1 MSLYYQD
8 EYVELYHGD
17 ARELFQKVADE
28 TVDFV
33 LTDPPYP
40 AEFLPLY
47 GLLGKESARVL
58 RRGGHMVSL
67 CGHYQLP
74 DVFNLI
80 SPHLRYW
87 WLAGMSHHT
96 KKRLPGKWVAA
107 AWKPA
112 VWYVKERRLAGDV
125 ECPVDLLSGSRDKE
139 NHEWGQ
145 GPEWF
150 AHWIVRLTKPGDL
163 ILDPFAG
170 SGTTLVVAAQHQ
182 RRAIGFEIEERHCE
196 TIVKRL
202 SQQAFDFSALDGEAS

>member
-1 MSLYYQD
+1 MTAPYYED
-8 EYVELYHGD
+8 DLVTLYHGD
-17 ARELFQKVADE
+17 CRELFSLIPDA

-40 AEFLPLY
+40 LEFQHLY
-47 GLLGKESARVL
+47 GVLGEQSARVL
-58 RRGGHMVSL
+58 KRGGHLLSL

-80 SPHLRYW
+80 HPHLRFW
-87 WLAGMSHHT
+87 WICGMSHHT

-125 ECPVDLLSGSRDKE
+125 ECPVDMLTGSRDKAD
-139 NHEWGQ
+139 HEWGQ

-150 AHWIVRLTKPGDL
+150 AHWIERLTKPGEL

-170 SGTTLVVAAQHQ
+170 SGTTLHVAKLAG
-182 RRAIGFEIEERHCE
+182 RRAIGFEIDEKHCAA
-196 TIVKRL
+196 IARRL
-202 SQQAFDFSALDGEAS
+202 AQDTLFGDVA